1 MHATA
6 RRLHT
11 HDAPLAPARPR
22 LRAVPGQRPRR
33 APRAATVALYALGLT
48 MGFLL
53 AALASAPGGS
63 AVVTGELRLA
73 AVGAIVTGLA
83 LLRARAV
90 ARRRRAQTG
99 TAVL

>member
-1 MHATA
+1 
-6 RRLHT
+6 
-11 HDAPLAPARPR
+11 
-22 LRAVPGQRPRR
+22 
-33 APRAATVALYALGLT
+33 

>member
-6 RRLHT
+6 RRLRP
-11 HDAPLAPARPR
+11 HDSPLVPARPR
-22 LRAVPGQRPRR
+22 LRAVSEQRRRR

-48 MGFLL
+48 LGFLL

-63 AVVTGELRLA
+63 EGVTGELRLA
-73 AVGAIVTGLA
+73 AAGAAVAGLA

-90 ARRRRAQTG
+90 ARRRG
-99 TAVL
+99 AVTPF